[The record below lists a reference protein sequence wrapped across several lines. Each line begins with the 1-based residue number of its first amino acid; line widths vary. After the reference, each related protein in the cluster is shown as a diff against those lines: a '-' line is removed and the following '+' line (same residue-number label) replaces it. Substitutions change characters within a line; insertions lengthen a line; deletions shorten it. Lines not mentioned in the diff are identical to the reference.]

1 MEKFD
6 PEIRTLLK
14 ASGLSEAQIR
24 NKEVK
29 LTQYVKNR
37 QLNNGPAGKI
47 DANLQAKFDSSP
59 LTKMGSS
66 QDH

>member
-37 QLNNGPAGKI
+37 QFHTNYRLRPHRRTHSS
-47 DANLQAKFDSSP
+47 AK
-59 LTKMGSS
+59 
-66 QDH
+66 